1 MARRKWTHR
10 VGPPLAG
17 LLGAPLLRA
26 LGATWRVRVD
36 PPDFAARLSS
46 DRPRVYAFWHGRLL
60 IPTYLGRDRGVVAM
74 ISRHADGEVI
84 ARIAAGLGHGTVR
97 GSTTRGGAAALHDA
111 VQALR
116 DGRSLAL
123 TPDGPKGPFEVAQT
137 GAVYAASRG
146 RAPLV
151 PIGVGVRRPWVFGSW
166 DRFLVPKPFT
176 AIALVQGEPLHPPED
191 LEGAALE
198 EFRLRLETAIRA
210 LTARAERLVGVE
222 AP

>member
-1 MARRKWTHR
+1 MARRRWTHR

-17 LLGAPLLRA
+17 LLGAPLVRA

-36 PPDFAARLSS
+36 PPEFLDRLRGGS
-46 DRPRVYAFWHGRLL
+46 PRVFAFWHGRLL
-60 IPTYLGRDRGVVAM
+60 VPSYVSRGLGVMAM

-84 ARIAAGLGHGTVR
+84 ARIAAGLGHGSVR

-111 VQALR
+111 VEALR
-116 DGRSLAL
+116 SGRDVAV
-123 TPDGPKGPFEVAQT
+123 TPDGPKGPYEVAQA

-151 PIGVGVRRPWVFGSW
+151 PLGVGVRRAWVFVSW

-176 AIALVQGEPLHPPED
+176 TVALAVGEVMRPPED
-191 LEGAALE
+191 LEGEALE
-198 EFRLRLETAIRA
+198 GFRRRLEASLREA
-210 LTARAERLVGVE
+210 TARAERLAGAE
-222 AP
+222 PR